1 MVTSAPCRLL
11 RGLKRRLR
19 GPGTELLKAKILLG
33 GPCESGKTILANF
46 LTEASDITKYN
57 PTQGVRILEF
67 ENPRVTSNNK
77 GAGCE
82 FELWGHGSDPES
94 ESCWPALMKDSH
106 AVVIIFNASIL
117 SPLKEIEMWCS
128 CFVQQQFLKNTP
140 CLLITHHKPGSGSD
154 KENPALAPP
163 LNKLKLVHSNLEDDP
178 EEIRMEFIKY
188 LRSIINS
195 VSESKDREEMSIITW
210 LAFIWML
217 PHPK

>member
-1 MVTSAPCRLL
+1 MVTSAPCRLP

-19 GPGTELLKAKILLG
+19 GPGTELLKAKVLLG

-46 LTEASDITKYN
+46 LTEASDITEYN

-67 ENPRVTSNNK
+67 KNPHVTSNNK

-82 FELWGHGSDPES
+82 FELWDHGSDPKS

-106 AVVIIFNASIL
+106 GVVIISNASIL

-154 KENPALAPP
+154 KENPASAPP
-163 LNKLKLVHSNLEDDP
+163 LTKLKLVHSNLEDDP

-195 VSESKDREEMSIITW
+195 VSESKYREEMSIIT
-210 LAFIWML
+210 
-217 PHPK
+217 

>member
-46 LTEASDITKYN
+46 LTEASDITEYN

-106 AVVIIFNASIL
+106 GVVIIFNASIL